1 MGVAPVPA
9 AFAVYVFANHMEVFM
24 HIKPQVKIET
34 VTMSVTGVEK
44 RLVDGFRKRC
54 EEMNGSGQGFIM
66 NQILEAFLKSKVE
79 AQAPKKKAAVTA

>member
-1 MGVAPVPA
+1 
-9 AFAVYVFANHMEVFM
+9 M

-54 EEMNGSGQGFIM
+54 EEMNDSGQGFIM
-66 NQILEAFLKSKVE
+66 NQILEAFLKSKPE
-79 AQAPKKKAAVTA
+79 TQTPKKKAAVTA